1 MNEVAR
7 AAGYAA
13 LQDFWRNE
21 RTRVRMTVRT
31 LVERAEHG
39 EAWHAVLAR
48 HMEHAI
54 ERGDWH
60 AYSALH
66 TFDALR
72 QRAGLTPAEALAV
85 CEEATP

>member
-21 RTRVRMTVRT
+21 RTSVRT
-31 LVERAEHG
+31 VIRALVEHTERG
-39 EAWHAVLAR
+39 EVWHAVLAR
-48 HMEHAI
+48 HMERAI
-54 ERGDWH
+54 ECGDWH